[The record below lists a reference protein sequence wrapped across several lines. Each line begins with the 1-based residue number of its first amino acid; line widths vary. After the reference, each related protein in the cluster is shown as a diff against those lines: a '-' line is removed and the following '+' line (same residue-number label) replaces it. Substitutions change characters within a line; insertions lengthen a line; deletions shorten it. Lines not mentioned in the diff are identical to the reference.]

1 MCYGIYGLCVFN
13 ATLNISFN
21 SESESEYGITL
32 NRHNYEVK
40 VSGVCLFVRPYVVT
54 LSQFRI
60 IKYHRMPSLQILSS
74 GVLKKCCLYFSRAI
88 WNTEWLPM
96 TSDWSKYFP
105 LLLLH
110 DYRWSHETCQK
121 RSSILCV
128 TWTIFLKYGAYFSY
142 AHSFPFSIENQIIYS
157 IKVNGPYLYILAWN
171 LNKYTSLVFIRRC
184 NIKWPSP
191 VFLMRL

>member
-1 MCYGIYGLCVFN
+1 MCYGIYGLCVLN

-21 SESESEYGITL
+21 SESQSEHGIAL

-74 GVLKKCCLYFSRAI
+74 GVLKKCCLYLSRAAAPDI
-88 WNTEWLPM
+88 WLVEIF
-96 TSDWSKYFP
+96 SASSFA
-105 LLLLH
+105 LLQVKPW
-110 DYRWSHETCQK
+110 DVPK

-128 TWTIFLKYGAYFSY
+128 TWTIFLKYGTYFSY
-142 AHSFPFSIENQIIYS
+142 AHSFPFSIS
-157 IKVNGPYLYILAWN
+157 KVNGPYLYILAWN
-171 LNKYTSLVFIRRC
+171 LNEYTSLVFIRRC
-184 NIKWPSP
+184 NIKWPSS
-191 VFLMRL
+191 VFLMRLQVAYLASVRKV

>member
-21 SESESEYGITL
+21 SESKSEYGIAL
-32 NRHNYEVK
+32 NRHTDYEVK

-74 GVLKKCCLYFSRAI
+74 GVLKKCCLYLSRAAALDI
-88 WNTEWLPM
+88 WLVAIF
-96 TSDWSKYFP
+96 SASSLA
-105 LLLLH
+105 LLQMKPW
-110 DYRWSHETCQK
+110 DVQK

-128 TWTIFLKYGAYFSY
+128 TWTIFLKYGTYFSY

-171 LNKYTSLVFIRRC
+171 LNEYTSLVFIRRC